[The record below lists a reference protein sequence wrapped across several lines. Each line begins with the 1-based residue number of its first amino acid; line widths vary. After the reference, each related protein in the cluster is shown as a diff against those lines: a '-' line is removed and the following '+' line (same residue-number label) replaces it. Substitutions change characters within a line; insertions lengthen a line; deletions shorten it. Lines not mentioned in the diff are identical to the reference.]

1 MGRSFSPPPPPPPP
15 PPAGT
20 RDVNPAA
27 ADDPDNM
34 TEVDDPAEA
43 ADNPADGPDTP
54 PAEEEEDP
62 DSPAEEG
69 MTSSSTSRCSVRFNR
84 IPSKIEHKNADERR
98 KQLRRGIGRGRRRR
112 GRNEEEMAGT

>member
-1 MGRSFSPPPPPPPP
+1 MGRSFSPPP

-54 PAEEEEDP
+54 PAEEEEEDP

-112 GRNEEEMAGT
+112 RGRNEEEMAGT